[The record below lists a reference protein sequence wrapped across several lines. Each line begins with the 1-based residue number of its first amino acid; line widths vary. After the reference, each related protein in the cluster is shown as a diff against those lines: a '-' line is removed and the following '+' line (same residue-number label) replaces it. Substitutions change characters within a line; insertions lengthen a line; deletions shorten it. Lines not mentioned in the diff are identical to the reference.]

1 VSLGQV
7 GAVGGDGFGFGLG
20 WQGSQALENVE
31 RKRREKIKMVAMN
44 FMEAMAIAR
53 VLASTALNIK
63 CLVGFWGRLASFKG

>member
-7 GAVGGDGFGFGLG
+7 GAVGGEGFGFGLG

-44 FMEAMAIAR
+44 F
-53 VLASTALNIK
+53 
-63 CLVGFWGRLASFKG
+63 